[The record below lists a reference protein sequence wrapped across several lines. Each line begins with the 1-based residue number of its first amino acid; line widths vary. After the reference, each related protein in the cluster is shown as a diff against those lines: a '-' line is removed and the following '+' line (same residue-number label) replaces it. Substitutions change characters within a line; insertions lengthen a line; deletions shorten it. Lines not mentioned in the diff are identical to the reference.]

1 MKDPVD
7 IVITEVNPN
16 DLTESK
22 ITLYKNDTPVVLKSG
37 VDYDVKKTGGNGAWT
52 EYTYVIHSDN
62 FKDDGV
68 YSVSVYSVDEAGNVS
83 ENTLDTKGAA
93 LRFSVD
99 NSVPDIAFSNLKDNE
114 IYATDKLTAK
124 VRITDN
130 LLLDSVDVY
139 LDDYDTPYKSW
150 TKEELA
156 SVVSGTGE
164 FEFDISGA
172 SSGSHKV
179 KIVATDAAGNK
190 HEVEVSDFYVTTN
203 PFVRYYKNTPL
214 VVGSIIALLVIIPV
228 VIVAVVMKRK
238 RFGRG

>member
-1 MKDPVD
+1 MNKFLSLSFILCLMLAFGMASAQTTYTKVTSEDQIVD
-7 IVITEVNPN
+7 GGKYLIV
-16 DLTESK
+16 
-22 ITLYKNDTPVVLKSG
+22 Y
-37 VDYDVKKTGGNGAWT
+37 
-52 EYTYVIHSDN
+52 
-62 FKDDGV
+62 
-68 YSVSVYSVDEAGNVS
+68 EAGNVS

-99 NSVPDIAFSNLKDNE
+99 NSVPDIVFSNLKDNE

-124 VRITDN
+124 VRISDN
-130 LLLDSVDVY
+130 TELDRVDVY
-139 LDDYDTPYKSW
+139 LDDYNTPYKSW

-164 FEFDISGA
+164 FAFDISGA

-203 PFVRYYKNTPL
+203 LFVRYYKNTPL
-214 VVGSIIALLVIIPV
+214 FAGSVIALLVIISG
-228 VIVAVVMKRK
+228 VIVAVVMKSRK
-238 RFGRG
+238 FGRK